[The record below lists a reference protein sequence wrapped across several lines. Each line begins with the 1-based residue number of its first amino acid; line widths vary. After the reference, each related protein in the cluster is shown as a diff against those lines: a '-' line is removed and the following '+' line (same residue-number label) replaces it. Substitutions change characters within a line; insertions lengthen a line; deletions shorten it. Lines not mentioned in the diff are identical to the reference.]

1 MVLKIYRLLG
11 IVWLATV
18 TSSKSTNSNNG
29 GGGSS
34 GGGGGIMSG
43 GGGGNSGF
51 LHMFAAQ
58 QNPPDPCYEEIPIG
72 LVSNQ
77 GNQGSVGP
85 VGVSAVALATSVSS
99 SGTVLRSRRC
109 VPDFV
114 NAAFGK
120 EVTATST
127 CGNPPSRHCYAT
139 TDDKGDLTRLCSL
152 CDSSNA
158 RRRHPSTYLTDLH
171 NVNNMTCWQSE
182 PLIPPPA
189 AAAAAASSPGGSS
202 SASVGQ
208 HQPSA
213 SSASSAV
220 TENNVTLTLS
230 LGKKYELTYISL
242 QFCGRK
248 PDSLAI
254 YKSMDFGKT
263 WQAFQY
269 YSSQCRKLY
278 GRPNRAIITKS
289 NEQEALCTDAHS
301 LLDPLSGSRIAFST
315 MEGRP
320 SAFDFENSP
329 VLQDW
334 VTATDV
340 RVVFH
345 RFHPYHGDDS
355 SQRSSGGSSGGAAES
370 SNDSNAA
377 ASTATAT
384 AVSVRDYS
392 FYAAADFAVGGR
404 CKCNGHASRCVQGRD
419 GLLGCDCRHNTA
431 GRDCEKCKPFH
442 FDRPWG
448 RATAKDANECK
459 ACNCNLHAR
468 RCRFNMELF
477 KLSGRISGGVCLKCR
492 HNTAGRYC
500 HYCKEG
506 YYRDPAKPITHR
518 KACKECECHPVGAS
532 GRTCNQTTGQ
542 CPCKDGV
549 TGITCNRCAKGYQQS
564 RSPIAPC
571 IRIPKSSVNPA
582 PSSVEPTNSN
592 TEGCGPCPADNRRLN
607 LKKYCKRDY
616 ALLATITA
624 RETAGE
630 WVKFTMNV
638 QTIFKKTRDNRV
650 RRGLTY
656 FWVRMSDLACKCPKI
671 KINKSYLILGGSEDS
686 KYGRPGIELNTR
698 SIVIEWK
705 AEWISRMRRFERR
718 ASRKCK

>member
-1 MVLKIYRLLG
+1 MSKISNIFLLG
-11 IVWLATV
+11 IILLTTLKTV
-18 TSSKSTNSNNG
+18 TSKSTNNNNG

-34 GGGGGIMSG
+34 SSSSIIT

-72 LVSNQ
+72 LA
-77 GNQGSVGP
+77 NQGSVGA
-85 VGVSAVALATSVSS
+85 VGGGIATASLATTVSS

-120 EVTATST
+120 EVIATST
-127 CGNPPSRHCYAT
+127 CGNPPSRHCYT
-139 TDDKGDLTRLCSL
+139 STDDKGDLTRLCSI

-182 PLIPPPA
+182 PLIPASLTASSPTM
-189 AAAAAASSPGGSS
+189 AASS
-202 SASVGQ
+202 
-208 HQPSA
+208 QPLLP
-213 SSASSAV
+213 SSASSAL

-345 RFHPYHGDDS
+345 RFHPYGDDN
-355 SQRSSGGSSGGAAES
+355 QRTSGSAEN
-370 SNDSNAA
+370 NDSNA
-377 ASTATAT
+377 

-459 ACNCNLHAR
+459 GKLHA
-468 RCRFNMELF
+468 FYTTFLVSSF
-477 KLSGRISGGVCLKCR
+477 LS
-492 HNTAGRYC
+492 
-500 HYCKEG
+500 
-506 YYRDPAKPITHR
+506 
-518 KACKECECHPVGAS
+518 
-532 GRTCNQTTGQ
+532 
-542 CPCKDGV
+542 
-549 TGITCNRCAKGYQQS
+549 
-564 RSPIAPC
+564 
-571 IRIPKSSVNPA
+571 
-582 PSSVEPTNSN
+582 
-592 TEGCGPCPADNRRLN
+592 
-607 LKKYCKRDY
+607 
-616 ALLATITA
+616 
-624 RETAGE
+624 
-630 WVKFTMNV
+630 
-638 QTIFKKTRDNRV
+638 
-650 RRGLTY
+650 
-656 FWVRMSDLACKCPKI
+656 
-671 KINKSYLILGGSEDS
+671 
-686 KYGRPGIELNTR
+686 
-698 SIVIEWK
+698 
-705 AEWISRMRRFERR
+705 
-718 ASRKCK
+718 

>member
-1 MVLKIYRLLG
+1 
-11 IVWLATV
+11 
-18 TSSKSTNSNNG
+18 
-29 GGGSS
+29 
-34 GGGGGIMSG
+34 
-43 GGGGNSGF
+43 
-51 LHMFAAQ
+51 MFAAQ

-72 LVSNQ
+72 LAS
-77 GNQGSVGP
+77 NQGSVSP
-85 VGVSAVALATSVSS
+85 VGVSAVALAPSVSSVSS

-139 TDDKGDLTRLCSL
+139 TDDKGDLTRLCSV

-158 RRRHPSTYLTDLH
+158 RRRHPSAYLTDLH
-171 NVNNMTCWQSE
+171 NVNNMTCWH
-182 PLIPPPA
+182 
-189 AAAAAASSPGGSS
+189 
-202 SASVGQ
+202 SAL
-208 HQPSA
+208 
-213 SSASSAV
+213 

-345 RFHPYHGDDS
+345 RFHP
-355 SQRSSGGSSGGAAES
+355 
-370 SNDSNAA
+370 NDSNAA
-377 ASTATAT
+377 AATAT

-571 IRIPKSSVNPA
+571 IINPA

-592 TEGCGPCPADNRRLN
+592 TGCGPCPADNRRLN

>member
-1 MVLKIYRLLG
+1 MALKSWEMILLA
-11 IVWLATV
+11 VSLLTATNTV
-18 TSSKSTNSNNG
+18 TAKSTNSNGSGGSSSSSSSVTG
-29 GGGSS
+29 GGGS
-34 GGGGGIMSG
+34 
-43 GGGGNSGF
+43 SGF

-72 LVSNQ
+72 LANQ
-77 GNQGSVGP
+77 AGVGA
-85 VGVSAVALATSVSS
+85 VGGATSGASTAVSS
-99 SGTVLRSRRC
+99 SGTILRSRRC

-120 EVTATST
+120 EVVATST
-127 CGNPPSRHCYAT
+127 CGNPPSRHCYT
-139 TDDKGDLTRLCSL
+139 NTDEKGELARLCSV
-152 CDSSNA
+152 CDASNA

-182 PLIPPPA
+182 PLV
-189 AAAAAASSPGGSS
+189 SSPPSS
-202 SASVGQ
+202 
-208 HQPSA
+208 P
-213 SSASSAV
+213 SSASSSQPV
-220 TENNVTLTLS
+220 LPSSGGSVLTENNVTLTLS

-345 RFHPYHGDDS
+345 RFYPYGEDN
-355 SQRSSGGSSGGAAES
+355 QRGGGSADNNNG
-370 SNDSNAA
+370 
-377 ASTATAT
+377 STA

-419 GLLGCDCRHNTA
+419 GHLGCDCRHNTA

-506 YYRDPAKPITHR
+506 YYRDTAKPITHR
-518 KACKECECHPVGAS
+518 KACKG
-532 GRTCNQTTGQ
+532 
-542 CPCKDGV
+542 
-549 TGITCNRCAKGYQQS
+549 
-564 RSPIAPC
+564 
-571 IRIPKSSVNPA
+571 IPKSSLNPA
-582 PSSVEPTNSN
+582 PSSMEPTSNSN
-592 TEGCGPCPADNRRLN
+592 SENCGPCPADNRRLN

-638 QTIFKKTRDNRV
+638 QTIFKKTRDNRI

-656 FWVRMSDLACKCPKI
+656 FWVRMADLACKCPKI

>member
-1 MVLKIYRLLG
+1 MWYQRQNRWLVLISVMSLFE
-11 IVWLATV
+11 IAMAAAVA
-18 TSSKSTNSNNG
+18 SKSGNSNG
-29 GGGSS
+29 AGV
-34 GGGGGIMSG
+34 SG
-43 GGGGNSGF
+43 GGGGNGF

-58 QNPPDPCYEEIPIG
+58 QNPQDPCYEEIPIG
-72 LVSNQ
+72 LANVASTAA
-77 GNQGSVGP
+77 GGT
-85 VGVSAVALATSVSS
+85 SAVALATSVSG

-120 EVTATST
+120 EVAATST

-139 TDDKGDLTRLCSL
+139 TDDKGELARQCNI
-152 CDSSNA
+152 CDATNA
-158 RRRHPSTYLTDLH
+158 RRRHPSSYLTDLH

-182 PLIPPPA
+182 PLVPT
-189 AAAAAASSPGGSS
+189 GSNTGTS
-202 SASVGQ
+202 TTT
-208 HQPSA
+208 
-213 SSASSAV
+213 

-278 GRPNRAIITKS
+278 GRPNRAIITKA

-345 RFHPYHGDDS
+345 RFHPYGEETHQ
-355 SQRSSGGSSGGAAES
+355 QRIGSEN
-370 SNDSNAA
+370 NDSN
-377 ASTATAT
+377 TNNTP
-384 AVSVRDYS
+384 VSVRDYS

-448 RATAKDANECK
+448 RATAKEANECK
-459 ACNCNLHAR
+459 
-468 RCRFNMELF
+468 
-477 KLSGRISGGVCLKCR
+477 G
-492 HNTAGRYC
+492 
-500 HYCKEG
+500 
-506 YYRDPAKPITHR
+506 KP
-518 KACKECECHPVGAS
+518 
-532 GRTCNQTTGQ
+532 
-542 CPCKDGV
+542 
-549 TGITCNRCAKGYQQS
+549 
-564 RSPIAPC
+564 
-571 IRIPKSSVNPA
+571 
-582 PSSVEPTNSN
+582 PSSISTIIRCQVTN
-592 TEGCGPCPADNRRLN
+592 
-607 LKKYCKRDY
+607 
-616 ALLATITA
+616 
-624 RETAGE
+624 
-630 WVKFTMNV
+630 
-638 QTIFKKTRDNRV
+638 
-650 RRGLTY
+650 
-656 FWVRMSDLACKCPKI
+656 
-671 KINKSYLILGGSEDS
+671 
-686 KYGRPGIELNTR
+686 
-698 SIVIEWK
+698 VI
-705 AEWISRMRRFERR
+705 
-718 ASRKCK
+718 

>member
-1 MVLKIYRLLG
+1 MALKSYEIIVLAVSLLT
-11 IVWLATV
+11 ATNAV
-18 TSSKSTNSNNG
+18 TAKSTNSNG
-29 GGGSS
+29 SGGSS
-34 GGGGGIMSG
+34 SSIT

-58 QNPPDPCYEEIPIG
+58 QNPTDPCYEEIPIG
-72 LVSNQ
+72 LANQ
-77 GNQGSVGP
+77 AGAGAVG
-85 VGVSAVALATSVSS
+85 GATSGASTAVSG
-99 SGTVLRSRRC
+99 SGTMLRSRRC

-120 EVTATST
+120 EVVATST
-127 CGNPPSRHCYAT
+127 CGNPPSRHCYT
-139 TDDKGDLTRLCSL
+139 NTDEKGELARMCSV
-152 CDSSNA
+152 CDASNA

-182 PLIPPPA
+182 PLFSPLP
-189 AAAAAASSPGGSS
+189 SSP
-202 SASVGQ
+202 
-208 HQPSA
+208 
-213 SSASSAV
+213 SSASSSQPMLPSSGSSV
-220 TENNVTLTLS
+220 LTENNVTLTLS

-278 GRPNRAIITKS
+278 GRPNRAIITKA

-345 RFHPYHGDDS
+345 RFHPYGEEQ
-355 SQRSSGGSSGGAAES
+355 QRTGGGGSAEN
-370 SNDSNAA
+370 NDSNA
-377 ASTATAT
+377 

-448 RATAKDANECK
+448 RATAKEANECK

-518 KACKECECHPVGAS
+518 KACKG
-532 GRTCNQTTGQ
+532 
-542 CPCKDGV
+542 
-549 TGITCNRCAKGYQQS
+549 
-564 RSPIAPC
+564 
-571 IRIPKSSVNPA
+571 IPKSSLNPA
-582 PSSVEPTNSN
+582 PTSVESTSNSN
-592 TEGCGPCPADNRRLN
+592 SENCGPCPADNRRLN

-671 KINKSYLILGGSEDS
+671 KINKSYLILGGSEDT

>member
-1 MVLKIYRLLG
+1 MMCKTYQLAVVLSLSLLTA
-11 IVWLATV
+11 AT
-18 TSSKSTNSNNG
+18 SKNTNSNSGGSNSNGG

-34 GGGGGIMSG
+34 SS
-43 GGGGNSGF
+43 SGF

-72 LVSNQ
+72 LASA
-77 GNQGSVGP
+77 GTIVG
-85 VGVSAVALATSVSS
+85 GGTAALATAVSS

-120 EVTATST
+120 EVVATST

-139 TDDKGDLTRLCSL
+139 TDDKGELARLCSV
-152 CDSSNA
+152 CDATNA
-158 RRRHPSTYLTDLH
+158 RRRHPPSYLTDLH

-182 PLIPPPA
+182 PLMPTT
-189 AAAAAASSPGGSS
+189 SVSS
-202 SASVGQ
+202 S
-208 HQPSA
+208 
-213 SSASSAV
+213 SSSESNNNNN
-220 TENNVTLTLS
+220 NNVTLTLS

-278 GRPNRAIITKS
+278 GRPNRAIITKA

-345 RFHPYHGDDS
+345 RFHPYGDDQQ
-355 SQRSSGGSSGGAAES
+355 QRTGGSAE
-370 SNDSNAA
+370 SNDSA
-377 ASTATAT
+377 

-448 RATAKDANECK
+448 RATAKEANECK
-459 ACNCNLHAR
+459 
-468 RCRFNMELF
+468 
-477 KLSGRISGGVCLKCR
+477 GKC
-492 HNTAGRYC
+492 
-500 HYCKEG
+500 
-506 YYRDPAKPITHR
+506 
-518 KACKECECHPVGAS
+518 S
-532 GRTCNQTTGQ
+532 
-542 CPCKDGV
+542 
-549 TGITCNRCAKGYQQS
+549 
-564 RSPIAPC
+564 
-571 IRIPKSSVNPA
+571 
-582 PSSVEPTNSN
+582 
-592 TEGCGPCPADNRRLN
+592 L
-607 LKKYCKRDY
+607 
-616 ALLATITA
+616 
-624 RETAGE
+624 
-630 WVKFTMNV
+630 
-638 QTIFKKTRDNRV
+638 
-650 RRGLTY
+650 
-656 FWVRMSDLACKCPKI
+656 
-671 KINKSYLILGGSEDS
+671 
-686 KYGRPGIELNTR
+686 
-698 SIVIEWK
+698 
-705 AEWISRMRRFERR
+705 
-718 ASRKCK
+718 

>member
-1 MVLKIYRLLG
+1 MSKISNIFLLG
-11 IVWLATV
+11 IILLTTLKTV
-18 TSSKSTNSNNG
+18 TSKSTNNNNG

-34 GGGGGIMSG
+34 SSSSIIT

-72 LVSNQ
+72 LA
-77 GNQGSVGP
+77 NQGSVGA
-85 VGVSAVALATSVSS
+85 VGGGIATASLATTVSS

-120 EVTATST
+120 EVIATST
-127 CGNPPSRHCYAT
+127 CGNPPSRHCYT
-139 TDDKGDLTRLCSL
+139 STDDKGDLTRLCSI

-182 PLIPPPA
+182 PLIPASLTASSPTM
-189 AAAAAASSPGGSS
+189 AASS
-202 SASVGQ
+202 
-208 HQPSA
+208 QPLLP
-213 SSASSAV
+213 SSASSAL

-345 RFHPYHGDDS
+345 RFHPYGDDN
-355 SQRSSGGSSGGAAES
+355 QRTSGSAEN
-370 SNDSNAA
+370 NDSNA
-377 ASTATAT
+377 

-571 IRIPKSSVNPA
+571 IRIPKSSVNPV
-582 PSSVEPTNSN
+582 PSSVEPSNSN